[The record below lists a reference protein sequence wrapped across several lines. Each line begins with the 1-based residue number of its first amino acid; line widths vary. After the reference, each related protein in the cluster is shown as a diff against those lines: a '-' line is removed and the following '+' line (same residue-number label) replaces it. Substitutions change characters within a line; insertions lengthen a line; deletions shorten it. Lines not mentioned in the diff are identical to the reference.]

1 MNEAHRLEQVA
12 QEDREAAA
20 NLSFTR
26 DGGGYC
32 YLLLSG
38 KVDDDPQIQA
48 FARHRRAAISAYE
61 ATRQGEVEGRIA
73 SALGHLENI
82 RAHGNAE
89 ANACVVIEAA
99 LKAALTPDT
108 RLAELEQA
116 LREAIE
122 CIEHKQAYTPLTIL
136 EETTLHKLRR
146 ATLKGAS
153 RASAMETV
161 R

>member
-1 MNEAHRLEQVA
+1 MDEAHRLEQVA

-61 ATRQGEVEGRIA
+61 ATRQGELVATLQARVSE
-73 SALGHLENI
+73 LE
-82 RAHGNAE
+82 R
-89 ANACVVIEAA
+89 EAA
-99 LKAALTPDT
+99 SILQ
-108 RLAELEQA
+108 LADVG
-116 LREAIE
+116 RRKRSSWCHI
-122 CIEHKQAYTPLTIL
+122 PLASINQL
-136 EETTLHKLRR
+136 R
-146 ATLKGAS
+146 ATLARTGDNNNG
-153 RASAMETV
+153 
-161 R
+161 